1 MTAVLA
7 AVQHWAFWEIFR
19 SRVFWCGLGGWIVA
33 SAVKMLIAAW
43 KTREFDFVYLVS
55 TGGMPS
61 SHSASVC
68 GLAAGI
74 GYTYGFGSP
83 LCVLATAFAVVTMFD
98 AATVRRA
105 AGEHARVLNAIVR
118 DLKELKFDPRRRF
131 RELLGHTRS
140 EVFWGMV
147 VGIAWATLVCWFV

>member
-1 MTAVLA
+1 MFA
-7 AVQHWAFWEIFR
+7 AVQHWAFWEIFS

-33 SAVKMLIAAW
+33 SAVKMLIAAF
-43 KTREFDFVYLVS
+43 KTHEFDFVYLVS

-83 LCVLATAFAVVTMFD
+83 ICVLAVAFAVVTMFD

-105 AGEHARVLNAIVR
+105 AGEHAKVLNAIVR
-118 DLKELKFDPRRRF
+118 DIKELKFKPKERF
-131 RELLGHTRS
+131 RELLGHTRK
-140 EVFWGMV
+140 EVVWGMV
-147 VGIAWATLVCWFV
+147 AGVAWATLVCHIF